1 MNLATV
7 ICIGLVLALESVQGQ
22 GDSLRARCHRVS
34 LDFQKCAKKAHEDY
48 AKAMAAGDDGR
59 EAFTARKA
67 CNYITESV
75 ENCAKGLIGEC
86 NSEEKVQEMKDH
98 QIANFEERLSKNDEL
113 WESEKCPA
121 VKAYLERK
129 NGGGEVMAQEQ
140 NPAPEPESE
149 PESEPEPE
157 PEVNDV
163 PGSSSRL
170 VTSGLLLIGG
180 LLLV

>member
-22 GDSLRARCHRVS
+22 DPNLATRCKKIR
-34 LDFQKCAKKAHEDY
+34 LDFQNCAKKAHQDY
-48 AKAMAAGDDGR
+48 AAAMAAGDDGR
-59 EAFTARKA
+59 EAFSARKA
-67 CNYITESV
+67 CNYITDSV
-75 ENCAKGLIGEC
+75 ELCGNMLVGEC
-86 NSEEKVQEMKDH
+86 NSAEKVQEMKDQ
-98 QIANFEERLSKNDEL
+98 QIENFEKRLSEKDEL

>member
-22 GDSLRARCHRVS
+22 GEPNLGARCKKIR
-34 LDFQKCAKKAHEDY
+34 LEFQACAKKAHQDY
-48 AKAMAAGDDGR
+48 AAAMAAGDDGR
-59 EAFTARKA
+59 EAFSARKA
-67 CNYITESV
+67 CNYITASV
-75 ENCAKGLIGEC
+75 DECGNLLLGEC
-86 NSEEKVQEMKDH
+86 NTPEKVQELKDS
-98 QIANFEERLSKNDEL
+98 QIENFEKRLSEKDEL

-157 PEVNDV
+157 VGGDDS
-163 PGSSSRL
+163 SSSRL